1 MPMMLTVSW
10 AWVLR
15 GVGTMKSII
24 LAVIVVALALS
35 AATFGLGQ
43 ASGATAKAPWWDSL
57 WGFRTEVTVNAAGY
71 ERNDKTAELE
81 INFTQLLAEA
91 GETSRFDPD
100 SIRVVEVVAG
110 EVIDA
115 NVPFQFDRANDFN
128 PNNKATGTLIILL
141 KGQTAAD
148 QTRIYH
154 VYFDVTG
161 DTFEPPK
168 FPNRVG
174 ASNIVDAY
182 GFETIRLDI
191 ANATLHYHRDGGGF
205 SSMFDIDEN
214 DWISW
219 NPDPAAA
226 GDFRGVPNMIHPN
239 DGGYFHPG
247 RTNVETIITRR
258 GPLKVTLRSDSL
270 DGLWATLWEIYP
282 TYARMS
288 VLKFPD
294 GKSFWLQYEG
304 TPGGKLDKTTDLVT
318 RSDGT
323 TTTAGES
330 WSGDLAD
337 EEWAF
342 FTDPS
347 VGRSLFAHHLP
358 DDSLVD
364 SYTPNGT
371 LDPMTIMGFGRAANT
386 RYLNTLPQTLT
397 IGLVED
403 TTSAGVAARIYDAD
417 RPLIVALELAERGP
431 EPSPTPTGAP
441 TETPTATPLPTD
453 TPTATATNPPEAT
466 ATSTATPTGTA
477 TDTPTAT
484 PTATATEVASSTPT
498 ATATAT
504 RQPVF
509 AVYLPYTVG
518 GD

>member
-1 MPMMLTVSW
+1 M
-10 AWVLR
+10 
-15 GVGTMKSII
+15 
-24 LAVIVVALALS
+24 ALALS

-43 ASGATAKAPWWDSL
+43 ASGAAAKDPWWDSL
-57 WGFRTEVTVNAAGY
+57 WGFRTEVVVNAAGY

-100 SIRVVEVVAG
+100 SIRVVEVAAG
-110 EVIDA
+110 EVIDP

-128 PNNKATGTLIILL
+128 PSNKATGTLIVLL

-148 QTRIYH
+148 QTRVYH

-191 ANATLHYHRDGGGF
+191 ANATLHYHKSGGGF
-205 SSMFDIDEN
+205 SAMFDIDEN
-214 DWISW
+214 DWIGW
-219 NPDPAAA
+219 NPAPMAA
-226 GDFRGVPNMIHPN
+226 GDFRGVPNMVHPN

-247 RTNVETIITRR
+247 RANVETTITRR
-258 GPLKVTLRSDSL
+258 GPLKVTLRSNSL
-270 DGLWATLWEIYP
+270 DGLWSTQWEIYP
-282 TYARMS
+282 TYARLT
-288 VLKFPD
+288 VLKVPD
-294 GKSFWLQYEG
+294 GKAYWLQYEG

-337 EEWAF
+337 EEWVY
-342 FTDPS
+342 FTDPT

-358 DDSLVD
+358 DDALLD

-371 LDPMTIMGFGRAANT
+371 IDPMTILGFGRSANSRFLT
-386 RYLNTLPQTLT
+386 QVPQTLT
-397 IGLVED
+397 IGLVDETD
-403 TTSAGVAARIYDAD
+403 LAGVAARIDDAD
-417 RPLIVALELAERGP
+417 KPLVIALNVTERGP
-431 EPSPTPTGAP
+431 EPSPTPTDAPTKTPTATPSP
-441 TETPTATPLPTD
+441 TETPTATATPTKSPTD
-453 TPTATATNPPEAT
+453 TPTPT
-466 ATSTATPTGTA
+466 ATSTPTGTA

-484 PTATATEVASSTPT
+484 PTATATEVGSSTPT
-498 ATATAT
+498 ATAT
-504 RQPVF
+504 RQPDYS
-509 AVYLPYTVG
+509 VYLPFVVG